1 MRRALVTG
9 GAGFIGSHLTERLLA
24 EGYAVVVLDNLYTG
38 RVKNLDFALGNPAL
52 TFVEGDVRTISIED
66 SCFLHPFDE
75 IYNLACPASPIHY
88 QATPLATLE
97 TSLKGIELSLRLVK
111 RDGAKLLHA
120 STSEVYGD
128 ALVHPQHEH
137 YFGNVNPLGIRSCYD
152 EGKRVAETWAVD
164 YVRAFDVDA
173 RLVRIF
179 NTYGP
184 KMHPQDGRVVSNF
197 IMQALRGEALTLY
210 GTGEQTRS
218 FQYVSDLVEAFRR
231 YMALPKDAVRA
242 FASAHG
248 FDIPVI
254 NVGNPGEF
262 TIRALAEKV
271 LTRLG
276 RPLDAMRFLPL
287 PGDDPKVRRPDI
299 TLAAALLA
307 WEPTVALDEG
317 LEKTI
322 DYFKGV

>member
-1 MRRALVTG
+1 MSRALITG
-9 GAGFIGSHLTERLLA
+9 GAGFIGSHLAERLLS
-24 EGYAVVVLDNLYTG
+24 EGYEVVVLDNLYTG
-38 RVKNLDFALGNPAL
+38 RVKNLDFAAGNRAL
-52 TFVEGDVRTISIED
+52 TFVEGDVRTISVDD

-97 TSLKGIELSLRLVK
+97 TSLKGIELSLRLTR

-137 YFGNVNPLGIRSCYD
+137 YFGNVNTLGIRSCYD

-197 IMQALRGEALTLY
+197 IMQALRGEDLTLY
-210 GTGEQTRS
+210 GTGSQTRS

-231 YMALPKDAVRA
+231 YMALPKDTVRA
-242 FASAHG
+242 FAAAHN

-271 LTRLG
+271 LARLG
-276 RPLDAMRFLPL
+276 RPPEAMRFLPL

-299 TLAAALLA
+299 TLAKELLSWTPA
-307 WEPTVALDEG
+307 VPLDEG

-322 DYFKGV
+322 DYFKGG

>member
-38 RVKNLDFALGNPAL
+38 RVKNLDFAAGNPAL

-137 YFGNVNPLGIRSCYD
+137 YFGNVNTLGIRSCYD

-242 FASAHG
+242 FASAHS

-299 TLAAALLA
+299 TLAKELLA

>member
-38 RVKNLDFALGNPAL
+38 RVKNLDFAAGNPAL

-97 TSLKGIELSLRLVK
+97 TSLKGIELSLRLAK

-137 YFGNVNPLGIRSCYD
+137 YFGNVNTLGIRSCYD

-231 YMALPKDAVRA
+231 YMALPKDAVRT
-242 FASAHG
+242 FASAHS

-287 PGDDPKVRRPDI
+287 LGDDPKVRRPDI
-299 TLAAALLA
+299 SLAAALLA

-317 LEKTI
+317 LDKTI

>member
-97 TSLKGIELSLRLVK
+97 TSLKGIELSLRLAK

-137 YFGNVNPLGIRSCYD
+137 YFGNVNTLGIRSCYD

-242 FASAHG
+242 FASAHS